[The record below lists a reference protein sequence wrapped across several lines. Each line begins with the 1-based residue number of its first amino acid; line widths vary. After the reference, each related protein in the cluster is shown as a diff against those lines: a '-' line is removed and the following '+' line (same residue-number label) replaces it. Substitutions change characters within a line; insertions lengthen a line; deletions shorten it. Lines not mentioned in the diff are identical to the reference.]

1 MKTSTALLP
10 LALAMTLLTAGPG
23 QAAPVLSLAST
34 DATVPTGG
42 EFSVSVDIADVT
54 DLFGYNLSVSY
65 EPAKVRFVSLSE
77 GRFLSDVN
85 TTFFVPGIDDG
96 SGLVSFS
103 GAALIGPIAGATG
116 SGNLLSFI
124 FAGVGPG
131 TARFALSDVLLI
143 DSALASLDVDT
154 QVLDVTVIGAPT
166 SVPEPSSLLLVSAAA
181 LLALRM
187 KPKPMAKQAH

>member
-1 MKTSTALLP
+1 MKASTALLP

-124 FAGVGPG
+124 FA
-131 TARFALSDVLLI
+131 RFALSDVLLI